1 MKFKVSDPKHFAL
14 TSAILISLVAVVVS
28 FLLLTFL
35 NKNILLPV
43 ILAGL
48 VVFFFAYFFL
58 RKVIESF
65 IYDKIKIIYK
75 TIHSLKRSKD
85 EDKNKLVISGDTL
98 EMVNRQV
105 LEWGESKTR
114 EIEEL
119 QNSAKYRRDFIGN
132 VSHELKTP
140 IFNIQGYVLTLLDG
154 GLEDPSINK
163 EYLLRAEK
171 SINRMIA
178 IVEDLEAISQLES
191 GELKLSITRF
201 DIIGLTREVIEF
213 LEIKSQNKNVQV
225 ALAENYEKPL
235 YVKADKER
243 IRQVL
248 INLAENAI
256 KYNFRQTDALT
267 KISFFDMDENILV
280 EVTDNGVGI
289 AQQDLGRIFERFY
302 RIDKGRSREQG
313 GTGLGLAI
321 VKHVI
326 EAHHQTISVR
336 SWPGVGT
343 TFGFTLKKA

>member
-1 MKFKVSDPKHFAL
+1 
-14 TSAILISLVAVVVS
+14 
-28 FLLLTFL
+28 
-35 NKNILLPV
+35 
-43 ILAGL
+43 
-48 VVFFFAYFFL
+48 
-58 RKVIESF
+58 
-65 IYDKIKIIYK
+65 
-75 TIHSLKRSKD
+75 
-85 EDKNKLVISGDTL
+85 
-98 EMVNRQV
+98 
-105 LEWGESKTR
+105 
-114 EIEEL
+114 
-119 QNSAKYRRDFIGN
+119 
-132 VSHELKTP
+132 
-140 IFNIQGYVLTLLDG
+140 VLTLLDG

-178 IVEDLEAISQLES
+178 IVEDLEAISHLES

-213 LEIKSQNKNVQV
+213 LEIKSQNKNAQV

-235 YVKADKER
+235 FVKADKER

-248 INLAENAI
+248 INLVENAI
-256 KYNFRQTDALT
+256 KYNFRQSEAHTT
-267 KISFFDMDENILV
+267 ISFFDMDENILV

-326 EAHHQTISVR
+326 EAHQQTISVR

>member
-1 MKFKVSDPKHFAL
+1 MKLKATDPKHFAL
-14 TSAILISLVAVVVS
+14 TSAVLISLVAIVVY
-28 FLLLTFL
+28 FLLFTFL
-35 NKNILLPV
+35 IKNIV
-43 ILAGL
+43 ILVL
-48 VVFFFAYFFL
+48 VVGIVVFLFAYFYL
-58 RKVIESF
+58 KMVIESF

-85 EDKNKLVISGDTL
+85 EDKNKLIIAGDTL
-98 EMVNRQV
+98 EMVNQQV

-119 QNSAKYRRDFIGN
+119 QNSARYRRDFIGN

-213 LEIKSQNKNVQV
+213 LEIKAQKKNVQV
-225 ALAENYEKPL
+225 VLAENYEKPL
-235 YVKADKER
+235 YIKADKER

-248 INLAENAI
+248 VNLIENSI
-256 KYNFRQTDALT
+256 KYNFRQTEALT

-302 RIDKGRSREQG
+302 RTDKGRSREQG

-326 EAHHQTISVR
+326 EAHQQTISVR

-343 TFGFTLKKA
+343 TFGFTVKKA

>member
-1 MKFKVSDPKHFAL
+1 ML
-14 TSAILISLVAVVVS
+14 S
-28 FLLLTFL
+28 FINF
-35 NKNILLPV
+35 NILLTA
-43 ILAGL
+43 IAAGL
-48 VVFFFAYFFL
+48 VVFLFSFFFL
-58 RKVIESF
+58 EKVIESF

-85 EDKNKLVISGDTL
+85 EDKSKLIISGDTL

-201 DIIGLTREVIEF
+201 DIIALTRDIIEF
-213 LEIKSQNKNVQV
+213 LEIKAQKKSIQV
-225 ALAENYEKPL
+225 LLAQNYEKPL

-248 INLAENAI
+248 VNLVENSI
-256 KYNFRQTDALT
+256 KYNFRQHDAET
-267 KISFFDMDENILV
+267 RISFFDMDENILV
-280 EVTDNGVGI
+280 EVNDNGVGI

-302 RIDKGRSREQG
+302 RTDKGRSREQG